1 MLMLA
6 TSLANAQDA
15 KGGDDFTL
23 GADISWYTEM
33 ADKGYS
39 FALGAKKMSCP
50 ELVKA
55 YGMNAARFRVW
66 VNPEKAYNGKD
77 DVVKKAKE
85 AKAAGLDV
93 MIDFH
98 FSDNWADPS
107 KQTVPAAWANDTY
120 SAMRTHLSEH
130 VKDVLETLVA
140 EGVEPRWV
148 QIGNETNDGMLWDKG
163 RASSNPRQYAGFVT
177 TGYSA
182 VKAVCPDAQV
192 IVHVSNGYDQGLFD
206 WNIGELKKY
215 GAQFDII
222 GMSVYPSLNEG
233 VDMRETVE
241 KAMANIKHL
250 HSSFG
255 KRVMIVET
263 GLPVS
268 SGANGKSLMSDIID
282 MAENQTDKACAG
294 VLYWEPECPSSW
306 NNYSLGAATTT
317 NKIIRFTTVMEAFK
331 EAGEALGVEA
341 VEANVSSENAS
352 DDIYN
357 LGGAKLRASV
367 RGINIVKGKKVIVR

>member
-1 MLMLA
+1 MLLLA
-6 TSLANAQDA
+6 TSFVNAQDA

-55 YGMNAARFRVW
+55 YGMNAVRYRVW
-66 VNPEKAYNGKD
+66 VNPEKKYNSKD
-77 DVVKKAKE
+77 DVVKKSKE

-98 FSDNWADPS
+98 FSDSWADPG
-107 KQTVPAAWANDTY
+107 KQTVPAAWANDSY
-120 SAMRTHLSEH
+120 SEMRTHLADH
-130 VKDVLETLVA
+130 VKDVLGALVE

-148 QIGNETNDGMLWDKG
+148 QIGNETNDGMLWEKG
-163 RASSNPRQYAGFVT
+163 KASLNPRQYAGFVT
-177 TGYSA
+177 SGYNA
-182 VKAVCPDAQV
+182 VKAVCPEAQV

-222 GMSVYPSLNEG
+222 GMSLYPSLNEG
-233 VDMRETVE
+233 VEMKETVE
-241 KAMANIKHL
+241 KAMKNVKHL
-250 HSSFG
+250 NVAFG
-255 KRVMIVET
+255 KKVMIVET
-263 GLPVS
+263 GLPVT
-268 SGANGKSLMSDIID
+268 SGANGKSLIADIISKAKD
-282 MAENQTDKACAG
+282 ETDGACAG

-306 NNYSLGAATTT
+306 NNYSLGAATSS
-317 NKIIRFTTVMEAFK
+317 NKTIRFTTVMEAFK

-341 VEANVSSENAS
+341 VESCGEHANMNNSV
-352 DDIYN
+352 YN
-357 LGGAKLRASV
+357 LSGCKLQSPEK
-367 RGINIVKGKKVIVR
+367 GISIVNGKKVMLR